1 VRTALRCGVPSS
13 RTHSDLPWGI
23 SDRACQCGGAWDVL
37 HDVDNRLKTIFDA
50 LRMAKGPNEL
60 GGGTTQGMQ
69 RPTSDEDP
77 FFVVMNDG
85 ARGKMRGDFNRF
97 WILGFLGVRTGHGG
111 ASSAA

>member
-1 VRTALRCGVPSS
+1 MCPGGSLTGHANV
-13 RTHSDLPWGI
+13 
-23 SDRACQCGGAWDVL
+23 GAWDAL

-85 ARGKMRGDFNRF
+85 ASGKLRGGFNRF
-97 WILGFLGVRTGHGG
+97 EVSGIFGARSGHGRRILQNPSKVVATIG
-111 ASSAA
+111 

>member
-1 VRTALRCGVPSS
+1 MPMR
-13 RTHSDLPWGI
+13 
-23 SDRACQCGGAWDVL
+23 GAWDAL

-85 ARGKMRGDFNRF
+85 ASAKLRGGINRLAILEF
-97 WILGFLGVRTGHGG
+97 LGARRRLMPCPEPSILGLE
-111 ASSAA
+111 

>member
-1 VRTALRCGVPSS
+1 MR
-13 RTHSDLPWGI
+13 
-23 SDRACQCGGAWDVL
+23 GAWDAL

-77 FFVVMNDG
+77 FFVVMNHG
-85 ARGKMRGDFNRF
+85 SSGKIARRWNELANSEMV
-97 WILGFLGVRTGHGG
+97 GVRCGYGRSMFG
-111 ASSAA
+111 RRR

>member
-1 VRTALRCGVPSS
+1 MPMRGARDALHG
-13 RTHSDLPWGI
+13 
-23 SDRACQCGGAWDVL
+23 
-37 HDVDNRLKTIFDA
+37 VDNRLKTIFDA

-85 ARGKMRGDFNRF
+85 SSGKMRSGFNRF
-97 WILGFLGVRTGHGG
+97 AIFGFLGARCGYAG
-111 ASSAA
+111 ASAAASPGTRYV

>member
-1 VRTALRCGVPSS
+1 MPMR
-13 RTHSDLPWGI
+13 
-23 SDRACQCGGAWDVL
+23 GAWDAL

-77 FFVVMNDG
+77 FFVVMNHG
-85 ARGKMRGDFNRF
+85 ASGKLRGGINRLAIF
-97 WILGFLGVRTGHGG
+97 GFLGYGAGTRG
-111 ASSAA
+111 ASNGTEHFNNRFDHWPISPRP

>member
-1 VRTALRCGVPSS
+1 MR
-13 RTHSDLPWGI
+13 
-23 SDRACQCGGAWDVL
+23 GAWDAL

-50 LRMAKGPNEL
+50 LRMAKGPKEL

>member
-1 VRTALRCGVPSS
+1 MPMR
-13 RTHSDLPWGI
+13 
-23 SDRACQCGGAWDVL
+23 GAWDAL

-77 FFVVMNDG
+77 FFVVMNDEASG
-85 ARGKMRGDFNRF
+85 KLRGGINRF
-97 WILGFLGVRTGHGG
+97 GILGFLRVARRVRGRFVGAGNHPHRDRSCGHK
-111 ASSAA
+111 SRV